1 MLGQIRHEIDQ
12 TLRDTPD
19 IISFDA
25 MLLLVGIRNERHPN
39 KRKKLDTTV
48 QQENVRRK
56 LLVLNGLPPASF
68 AYAAKSSYTYENKS

>member
-1 MLGQIRHEIDQ
+1 MHLKRFSQ
-12 TLRDTPD
+12 L
-19 IISFDA
+19 FDG
-25 MLLLVGIRNERHPN
+25 LKSRFRLEKFFPGIRNERHPN

-48 QQENVRRK
+48 HQENVRRK